1 MTREVTQPES
11 EGEADGM
18 LVAFVDKHSEKIMAG
33 DVDNTSLLRERV
45 ADILVGSG
53 FNTEIAPLAFAK
65 HLPASSRVQ
74 NGSDNDILLAEDIC
88 HTRIVDRAVD
98 LIVKNNTAIDWGPD
112 Q

>member
-11 EGEADGM
+11 ESEADGI
-18 LVAFVDKHSEKIMAG
+18 LVAFVDEHSEKIMAG

-45 ADILVGSG
+45 ADILVESG

-65 HLPASSRVQ
+65 HLPASPRVQ
-74 NGSDNDILLAEDIC
+74 NSGDNDIFLAEDIC

-98 LIVKNNTAIDWGPD
+98 LIVKNNTAIDWEPG

>member
-11 EGEADGM
+11 KSEADGM
-18 LVAFVDKHSEKIMAG
+18 LVAFVDEHSEKIMAG

-45 ADILVGSG
+45 ADILVESG
-53 FNTEIAPLAFAK
+53 FNTDIAPLAFAK
-65 HLPASSRVQ
+65 TLPASSRVQ
-74 NGSDNDILLAEDIC
+74 NGGDNDIFLAEDIC
-88 HTRIVDRAVD
+88 HTRIVDRVVD